1 MVLLML
7 LVWVAMLLA
16 MLLLVV
22 MRLLL
27 LLLLFLICRV
37 PMDGALASPDVS
49 PARCPHVCHAC
60 YLHVVSTGG
69 GRRHANRG
77 VHVGARRRV
86 LCDGT
91 TWWRAVR
98 LVAARTVGR
107 ESQPPPAR
115 VLTCV
120 RVCVTRQV
128 MLRSAANIRF
138 YPRFF
143 LLMYLIF
150 HLYYYGD
157 FYGFYLWG
165 AWLGVPAMPGVWF
178 PVCRCRAATW
188 CS

>member
-1 MVLLML
+1 MVMVL

-27 LLLLFLICRV
+27 LLLLFLICCV

-91 TWWRAVR
+91 TWWLGGSAHG
-98 LVAARTVGR
+98 RTRV
-107 ESQPPPAR
+107 PA
-115 VLTCV
+115 TACACAHGV

-188 CS
+188 CW